1 MTRVLVISD
10 THAPAMRRGYVDFL
24 QRTRD
29 AHDCTKVV
37 HIGDLVDWNS
47 ISFHE
52 KNPSLANAEAE
63 FAEAYRQVQSLAKA
77 FPRADWMIGNHDSL
91 TERQANV
98 VGLPTR
104 VLKDYAELWEIKW
117 RTHPRF
123 AKLVIDDVVYS
134 HGDSGRQGQHAALA
148 QSKDN
153 FRSTVIG
160 HLHSQ
165 AGISWWANS
174 DFRIFGLSVGCGID
188 ASKMQFD
195 YGRKFVAKPVLG
207 CGVVLDGK
215 RAFFEPWLLP
225 SAKVEGK
232 KRRKVA

>member
-1 MTRVLVISD
+1 MTRVLVIGD
-10 THAPAMRRGYVDFL
+10 VHAPCMRRGYVDFL
-24 QRTRD
+24 NRVRD
-29 AHDCTKVV
+29 RYECNRVV
-37 HIGDLVDWNS
+37 CIGDLVDWHA

-63 FAEAYRQVQSLAKA
+63 FAEAHRQVQSLSRA
-77 FPRADWMIGNHDSL
+77 FPRADWLIGNHDAL

-98 VGLPTR
+98 VGLPSR
-104 VLKDYAELWEIKW
+104 VLKDYSELWEIKW

-123 AKLVIDDVVYS
+123 SKLIVDGVVYS
-134 HGDSGRQGQHAALA
+134 HGDSGRGGQNAALA

-160 HLHSQ
+160 HFHAQ

-174 DFRIFGLSVGCGID
+174 DFRVFGLSTGCGVD
-188 ASKMQFD
+188 ASRMAFD
-195 YGRKFVAKPVLG
+195 YGKRFVAKPVLG

-232 KRRKVA
+232 KRGRA